1 MDRPLPQLSLKER
14 RERTIEA
21 LCQHFAADRLDVPE
35 FEGRLDAAHQARTT
49 DELEALLQD
58 LPAIRQPVAPAGT
71 GQRAGDAVVR
81 GGRALGTAV
90 RDSRTMIAFLGGV
103 ERRGHWT
110 PARHNV
116 VIAVMG
122 GAVLDFREV
131 DLPPGETEV
140 FLFCFMGGAEI
151 IVPPGLA
158 VESSG
163 IAIMGGFEHGS
174 GPKRPA
180 ADAPRLRLNGVAFM
194 GGVEI
199 SVREPGETAADVRE
213 RTREQRRERQRSR
226 KRGTE

>member
-1 MDRPLPQLSLKER
+1 MDRPLPQLRLKER
-14 RERTIEA
+14 RERTITA
-21 LCQHFAADRLDVPE
+21 LCEHFAADRLDVPE
-35 FEGRLDAAHQARTT
+35 FEARLDAAHQAHTL
-49 DELEALLQD
+49 DALEALLQD
-58 LPAIRQPVAPAGT
+58 LPATRQSAAPAGR
-71 GQRAGDAVVR
+71 QRAGDAVIR
-81 GGRALGTAV
+81 GGRALGTAI

-122 GAVLDFREV
+122 GAELDFREV

-140 FLFCFMGGAEI
+140 FLFCCMGGAEI

-174 GPKRPA
+174 GPTRPA

-199 SVREPGETAADVRE
+199 SVREPGETAAQARA

-226 KRGTE
+226 ERGTE